1 MNTPRVEHARSST
14 ASQLKWVVSAAA
26 IAAAAVGLIL
36 LFLLTQATDRSELY
50 EQNYPRLFLLNVSVA
65 TILLAIIVWIGFKLY
80 GRFKNGR
87 FGSRLLLKLAA
98 IFALAGLLPGLLIY
112 GVSYQFVSRSI
123 ESWFDVKVEAALGAG
138 LNLGRASLDALTS
151 DLSLKARTASLQLA
165 QTPDAV
171 VAVSLERLRE
181 QLDASDVVL
190 WAGNGQLI
198 ADAGESRYSVS
209 PTRPTQQQ
217 FRSARN
223 QNTVV
228 WVDGL
233 EDGSKSVGEL
243 GKITVLVTVPGAIYE
258 LKGAVRFLQVVKSL
272 ASSFVTNALAV
283 TEANR
288 EYQERSIARDGLR
301 RMYIGTLTLSLFLSV
316 FGALLVA
323 VLLGNQIVRPL
334 LVLADGVNQVASGD
348 LTPKFSL
355 SANDELGGL
364 TRSFADMTYQL
375 ASARQE
381 VELSIQEV
389 SRSRERLQTIL
400 DNLTTGVVVLDAS
413 DCLISVNPGA
423 CDILKEELFD
433 HIGLQLEKVPGLEGV
448 GHQVKKQF
456 QTYQKLRRDTSAD
469 HWVASFDLNGNTSEA
484 QHMGGHAGPT
494 LMVRG
499 AKLPGGDQL
508 VVFDDISGIISAQ
521 RTQAWGEVARRLAH
535 EIKNPLTPI
544 QLSAERLER
553 KLSGK
558 VSAEDGALLGR
569 YVRTIVEQVDAMR
582 RLVDEFRDYARL
594 PASNLTEMSLNVLVA
609 DVLQLYGDAKAQKTL
624 EIELDD
630 QSPLILGDGQR
641 LRQVVHNLIQN
652 ALEAVAEAPPR
663 SDRRRVL
670 IQTRFDH
677 RNKLLSLIV
686 TDDGLGFADSVLRR
700 AFEPYVT
707 TKSKGTGLG
716 LALVKKIA
724 DEHGAILDVANR
736 TSEGKVSGAVVSLFF
751 PVVAASGRSIL

>member
-1 MNTPRVEHARSST
+1 M
-14 ASQLKWVVSAAA
+14 KWVISAVS

-36 LFLLTQATDRSELY
+36 LFLLTQATDHSELY

-65 TILLAIIVWIGFKLY
+65 AILLAIIVWIGFKLY
-80 GRFKNGR
+80 VRFRKGR

-98 IFALAGLLPGLLIY
+98 IFALAGLLPGVLIY

-123 ESWFDVKVEAALGAG
+123 ESWFDVKVEAALDAG

-151 DLSLKARTASLQLA
+151 DLAGKVRTASAQLA
-165 QTPDAV
+165 QTSDAGG
-171 VAVSLERLRE
+171 AVSLERLRE
-181 QLDASDVVL
+181 HLGASDVTL
-190 WAGNGQLI
+190 WTGNGQLI
-198 ADAGESRYSVS
+198 AVAGESRYSVS
-209 PTRPTQQQ
+209 PARPTQQQ
-217 FRSARN
+217 FRNART
-223 QNTVV
+223 QTEVV

-233 EDGSKSVGEL
+233 EDASKSVGEV

-258 LKGAVRFLQVVKSL
+258 LKGVGRFLQVVKPL
-272 ASSFVTNALAV
+272 ASNFVANALAV

-288 EYQERSIARDGLR
+288 EYQERSLARDGLR

-334 LVLADGVNQVASGD
+334 LVLADGVNQVAAGD

-364 TRSFADMTYQL
+364 TRSFADMTNQL
-375 ASARQE
+375 ASARHE
-381 VELSIQEV
+381 VERSIQEV
-389 SRSRERLQTIL
+389 SRARERLQTIL
-400 DNLTTGVVVLDAS
+400 DNLTTGVVVLDPE
-413 DCLISVNPGA
+413 DCLLSVNPGA
-423 CDILKEELFD
+423 CDILKVALFD
-433 HIGLQLEKVPGLEGV
+433 HIGQPLEQVPGLDGV
-448 GHQVKKQF
+448 GRQVRLQF
-456 QTYQKLRRDTSAD
+456 ETYQRMRRETSAD
-469 HWVASFDLNGNTSEA
+469 HWVASFDLSGNMSEG
-484 QHMGGHAGPT
+484 QHMGGNAGST

-558 VSAEDGALLGR
+558 VSTEDRMLLGR
-569 YVRTIVEQVDAMR
+569 YVKTIVEQVDAMR

-594 PASNLTEMSLNVLVA
+594 PASKLTEMSLNELVT
-609 DVLQLYGDAKAQKTL
+609 DVLQLYGDAKAQKKI
-624 EIELDD
+624 EISLDEH
-630 QSPLILGDGQR
+630 SPLILGDGQR

-652 ALEAVAEAPPR
+652 ALEAVSEARPPH
-663 SDRRRVL
+663 SVLLRVL
-670 IQTRFDH
+670 VQTRYDH
-677 RNKLLSLIV
+677 YNQLVSLVV
-686 TDDGLGFADSVLRR
+686 TDDGPGFADAVLKR

-707 TKSKGTGLG
+707 TKSRGTGLG
-716 LALVKKIA
+716 LALVKKIS
-724 DEHGAILDVANR
+724 DEHGAILDLANR
-736 TSEGKVSGAVVSLFF
+736 TSAGTVLGAVVSLFF
-751 PVVAASGRSIL
+751 PVIGPAGQSIH

>member
-1 MNTPRVEHARSST
+1 
-14 ASQLKWVVSAAA
+14 LKWVVSAAA

-65 TILLAIIVWIGFKLY
+65 TVLLAIIVWIGFKLY
-80 GRFKNGR
+80 GRFKKGR

-123 ESWFDVKVEAALGAG
+123 ESWFDVKVEAALDAG

-198 ADAGESRYSVS
+198 ADAGDSRYSVS
-209 PTRPTQQQ
+209 PSRPTQQQ
-217 FRSARN
+217 FRSARA
-223 QNTVV
+223 QSTVV

-258 LKGAVRFLQVVKSL
+258 LKGAVRFLQVEKPL

-288 EYQERSIARDGLR
+288 EYQERSLARDGLR

-334 LVLADGVNQVASGD
+334 LVLADGVNQVAAGD

-381 VELSIQEV
+381 VERSIQEV

-413 DCLISVNPGA
+413 DCLLSVNPGA
-423 CDILKEELFD
+423 CDILSEELFD
-433 HIGLQLEKVPGLEGV
+433 HIGLPLEKVPGLEAV
-448 GHQVKKQF
+448 GHRVKQQF

-484 QHMGGHAGPT
+484 QHMGGDAGPT

-594 PASNLTEMSLNVLVA
+594 SASKLTEMSLNVLVA
-609 DVLQLYGDAKAQKTL
+609 DVLQLYGDAKAQKTI

-652 ALEAVAEAPPR
+652 ALEAVADAPPR
-663 SDRRRVL
+663 SDQRRVL

-716 LALVKKIA
+716 LAMVKKIA
-724 DEHGAILDVANR
+724 DEHGAILEVANR
-736 TSEGKVSGAVVSLFF
+736 ASEGKVSGAVVSLFF
-751 PVVAASGRSIL
+751 PVVGASGHLIR